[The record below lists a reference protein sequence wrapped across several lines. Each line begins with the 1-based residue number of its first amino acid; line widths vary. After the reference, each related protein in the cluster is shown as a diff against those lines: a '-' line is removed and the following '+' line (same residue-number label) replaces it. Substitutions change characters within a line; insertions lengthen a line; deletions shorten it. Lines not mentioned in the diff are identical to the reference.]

1 MIIGI
6 DHGYGMMKTANNMF
20 TTGLTEYEKEPYTM
34 QDVVKFNGKYYVCG
48 SGRQTL
54 IRDKTS
60 DDSYYILTLAA
71 IAKELCIRGVGTKA
85 NVTLA
90 VGLPLTSFGRDKDKF
105 IKYLKR
111 TMLQPVRFEFEG
123 ITYKVTIDD
132 VKAYP
137 QGYSAIADYI
147 DKLKKEP
154 SVIIC
159 DIGSWTVDVMRIDEG
174 TPNAETCRS
183 LELGIIR
190 MIDKTLEEVRRN
202 TGLSITAPQ
211 VEQILK
217 NQQCSIDEK
226 AKSIIINQGKAY
238 VNKIFRTLTESGLD
252 VAAVPII
259 FIGGGALFIKQ
270 NIGNNRVCSMSVVED
285 IRANAIGYEK
295 IARTLGAKQ

>member
-6 DHGYGMMKTANNMF
+6 DHGYGMMKTANTVF

-34 QDVVKFNGKYYVCG
+34 QNVVNFNGKYYVCG

-71 IAKELCIRGVGTKA
+71 IAKEMLYRNARTKA
-85 NVTLA
+85 NVILA
-90 VGLPLTSFGRDKDKF
+90 AGLPLTSFGRDKDKF

-111 TMLQPVRFEFEG
+111 TTFQPVRFEFEG
-123 ITYKVTIDD
+123 KEYKITIDD
-132 VKAYP
+132 VRVYP
-137 QGYSAIADYI
+137 QGYSAIVDYI

-159 DIGSWTVDVMRIDEG
+159 DIGSWTVDVMRIDNG
-174 TPNAETCRS
+174 VPNAETCRS

-190 MIDKTLEEVRRN
+190 MIDKTLEEVRRS
-202 TGLSITAPQ
+202 TDLSITAAQ

-217 NQQCSIDEK
+217 NQSCSMDER
-226 AKSIIINQGKAY
+226 AKSIIITQGKDY
-238 VNKIFRTLTESGLD
+238 VNRIFRTLTESGFD
-252 VAAVPII
+252 VAAVPIV
-259 FIGGGALFIKQ
+259 FVGGGALFIKQ
-270 NIGNNRVCSMSVVED
+270 NIGNNRVCAMSIVED
-285 IRANAIGYEK
+285 IKANAIGYER
-295 IARTLGAKQ
+295 ITRALGASQ

>member
-6 DHGYGMMKTANNMF
+6 DHGYGMMKTANTIF

-34 QDVVKFNGKYYVCG
+34 QNVVKFNGKYYICG

-71 IAKELCIRGVGTKA
+71 IAKEMQFRNAGTKA
-85 NVTLA
+85 NVTLT

-111 TMLQPVRFEFEG
+111 TMFQPVRFEFEG
-123 ITYKVTIDD
+123 LEFKVTIDD
-132 VKAYP
+132 VKVYP
-137 QGYSAIADYI
+137 QGYSAIADYF

-159 DIGSWTVDVMRIDEG
+159 DIGSWTVDVMRIDNG
-174 TPNAETCRS
+174 VPNAETGRS

-190 MIDKTLEEVRRN
+190 MIDKTLEEVRRS
-202 TGLSITAPQ
+202 TGLSITAAQ

-217 NQQCSIDEK
+217 NQPCSMDEK
-226 AKSIIINQGKAY
+226 AKSIIITQGKDY
-238 VNKIFRTLTESGLD
+238 VNKIFRTLTESGFD

-259 FIGGGALFIKQ
+259 FVGGGALFIKQ
-270 NIGNNRVCSMSVVED
+270 NIGNNRVCAMSVVED
-285 IRANAIGYEK
+285 IKANAIGYEK
-295 IARTLGAKQ
+295 ITRALGASQ

>member
-6 DHGYGMMKTANNMF
+6 DHGYGMMKTANTVF

-34 QDVVKFNGKYYVCG
+34 QNVVKFNGRYYVCG

-71 IAKELCIRGVGTKA
+71 IAKEMLHRNAGTKA
-85 NVTLA
+85 NVRLA
-90 VGLPLTSFGRDKDKF
+90 AGLPLTSFGRDKDKF

-111 TMLQPVRFEFEG
+111 TTFQPVRFEFEG
-123 ITYKVTIDD
+123 QEYKITIDD
-132 VKAYP
+132 VRVYP

-147 DKLKKEP
+147 DRLKKEP

-159 DIGSWTVDVMRIDEG
+159 DIGSWTVDVMRIDNG
-174 TPNAETCRS
+174 VPNADTCRS

-190 MIDKTLEEVRRN
+190 MIDKTLEEVRRS
-202 TGLSITAPQ
+202 TGLSITAAQ

-217 NQQCSIDEK
+217 NQSCSMDEK
-226 AKSIIINQGKAY
+226 AKNIIIAQGKDY
-238 VNKIFRTLTESGLD
+238 VNRIFRTLIESGFD
-252 VAAVPII
+252 VAAVPIV
-259 FIGGGALFIKQ
+259 FVGGGALFIKQ
-270 NIGNNRVCSMSVVED
+270 NIGNNRVCAMSIVED
-285 IRANAIGYEK
+285 IKANAIGYER
-295 IARTLGAKQ
+295 ITRALGASQ

>member
-6 DHGYGMMKTANNMF
+6 DHGYGMMKTAHVIF
-20 TTGLTEYEKEPYTM
+20 TTGITEYEKEPYTM
-34 QDVVKFNGKYYVCG
+34 QNVVKFNGKYYVCG

-71 IAKELCIRGVGTKA
+71 IAKEMLHRNMGTKA

-105 IKYLKR
+105 VKYLKR

-123 ITYKVTIDD
+123 QEYKISIDD
-132 VKAYP
+132 VCVYP
-137 QGYSAIADYI
+137 QGYSAIAGII
-147 DKLKKEP
+147 DKLKTEP

-159 DIGSWTVDVMRIDEG
+159 DIGSWTVDVMRIDQG

-190 MIDKTLEEVRRN
+190 MIDKILEEVRRS
-202 TGLSITAPQ
+202 TGLSITAAQ

-217 NQQCSIDEK
+217 NQSCSMDEK
-226 AKSIIINQGKAY
+226 AKSIIQNQGKEY
-238 VNKIFRTLTESGLD
+238 VNKIFRTLTESGFD
-252 VAAVPII
+252 AAAVPIVLV
-259 FIGGGALFIKQ
+259 GGGALFIKQ
-270 NIGNNRVCSMSVVED
+270 NIGNNRVCSMTIIED
-285 IRANAIGYEK
+285 IKANAIGYENITK
-295 IARTLGAKQ
+295 AMREKQ

>member
-6 DHGYGMMKTANNMF
+6 DHGYGMMKTANTMF

-34 QDVVKFNGKYYVCG
+34 QNVVKFNGKYYVCG

-71 IAKELCIRGVGTKA
+71 IAKEMCIRGVGTKA
-85 NVTLA
+85 NITLA

-123 ITYKVTIDD
+123 VAYKVTIDD

-147 DKLKKEP
+147 DKLKK
-154 SVIIC
+154 
-159 DIGSWTVDVMRIDEG
+159 
-174 TPNAETCRS
+174 
-183 LELGIIR
+183 
-190 MIDKTLEEVRRN
+190 
-202 TGLSITAPQ
+202 Q
-211 VEQILK
+211 
-217 NQQCSIDEK
+217 
-226 AKSIIINQGKAY
+226 AKKRTFCHHLRCWQLDSRCYAY
-238 VNKIFRTLTESGLD
+238 RQRHSKR
-252 VAAVPII
+252 
-259 FIGGGALFIKQ
+259 
-270 NIGNNRVCSMSVVED
+270 
-285 IRANAIGYEK
+285 
-295 IARTLGAKQ
+295 